1 MSLQHL
7 GPVAVLLHVLLVACR
22 LGQLGCAELHPCEV
36 ELDHS
41 EGRMNFL
48 QLETS
53 VVHELD
59 TPGLLHT
66 QSTRATQEE
75 EPDSFGSRLAA
86 LSSKFGWLSK
96 ILVLLTY
103 AACSGISLWL
113 LCCGFPSKRPRDAEM
128 MGSTRLLVFLGTV
141 QLFAYF
147 TTDQYVPS
155 LPQMGLELH
164 GTQTQM
170 SGSIQLNL
178 FVKAL
183 VGMIVAPMSDHIG
196 RKPILM
202 MCLVLLIL
210 GSFAC
215 ALAPDVNWFLAA
227 RIIQSLGESM
237 EGMRLAIIRDC
248 FQDEKD
254 RVFAI
259 GMVTVLMMIG
269 PSVGPLLG
277 GFIAAYS
284 HWRVPFFALGFL
296 WSLFTLYAGFFIRE
310 SGPDVKS
317 KGTWQTILH
326 ICGDRMLMTLLL
338 ADVCLMGTYLSYE
351 SNFSYLAEAKYGKST
366 AQTSLLLSATPIAVT
381 IGTTLLDMLNFESV
395 LETVKFSVTFFT
407 LSVTAAFAVSG
418 LYFSEDFWAYWAS
431 AVVMAG
437 SAACVISVTTLYMEP
452 VEDMAG
458 TAGALEILFSNGLG
472 TVISTASTQ
481 FFVRGGQ
488 RGLSMFHA
496 GCSLLAGTVFWLG
509 YATWPPRKDADG
521 EDKMS

>member
-1 MSLQHL
+1 MSLRFFS
-7 GPVAVLLHVLLVACR
+7 PVAVLLCVLLVTCR
-22 LGQLGCAELHPCEV
+22 LGRLAGAELDPYEIEV
-36 ELDHS
+36 GHS
-41 EGRMNFL
+41 EGRMDFL

-53 VVHELD
+53 LTHELNNN
-59 TPGLLHT
+59 TAGFP
-66 QSTRATQEE
+66 RALYGDS
-75 EPDSFGSRLAA
+75 PDSLESKMAGLG
-86 LSSKFGWLSK
+86 LKFGWLSK
-96 ILVLLTY
+96 VLVMFTY
-103 AACSGISLWL
+103 IAFGGSSLWL
-113 LCCGFPSKRPRDAEM
+113 LCYGLPSKSPRDAQM

-155 LPQMGLELH
+155 LPQMGLELR

-183 VGMIVAPMSDHIG
+183 VGMIVGPMSDHIG
-196 RKPILM
+196 RKPILI
-202 MCLVLLIL
+202 MCLTLLIL

-248 FQDEKD
+248 FNEKD

-259 GMVTVLMMIG
+259 GMVTALMMIG

-277 GFIAAYS
+277 GFIAACS

-296 WSLFTLYAGFFIRE
+296 WSIFTLYAGFFITE
-310 SGPDVKS
+310 SAPEVKS
-317 KGTWQTILH
+317 RGTWQTIQH

-351 SNFSYLAEAKYGKST
+351 SNFSYLAEAGYGKST
-366 AQTSLLLSATPIAVT
+366 AQTSLLLSVTPIAVT
-381 IGTTLLDMLNFESV
+381 MGTTLLDMLNFKSV
-395 LETVKFSVTFFT
+395 LQTVKFSVTFFT
-407 LSVTAAFAVSG
+407 LAVTPAFAITG
-418 LYFSEDFWAYWAS
+418 LYFSESFWAYWCS
-431 AVVMAG
+431 ALVMAG
-437 SAACVISVTTLYMEP
+437 SVACVIPLTALYMEP

-472 TVISTASTQ
+472 TVFSTASTE
-481 FFVRGGQ
+481 FFVKGGQ
-488 RGLSMFHA
+488 RGLSIFHA
-496 GCSLLAGTVFWLG
+496 GCSLLAGVVFWLG
-509 YATWPPRKDADG
+509 YATWPPCKEADG
-521 EDKMS
+521 GDKLS